1 MTDQPDQPDQPTARP
16 ELSSFDAVLFD
27 LDGVIT
33 PTADLHRAAWAAM
46 FTEFLDTQG
55 STPYTEQ
62 DYYEH
67 LDGRSREEGVQSL
80 LASRGITLPHGD
92 TDSATSADDTVLG
105 LGLRKNDDFL
115 RVLEQGI
122 DAYPG
127 SVALLDDLADGADR
141 GHVPRVAIV
150 SSSKNARQVLT
161 AAGLIDRFELIVDGM
176 VAASEGLPGKPA
188 PDTYV
193 FAARSL
199 GVEPARAVVVEDAT
213 SGVASGRAGDFGLVV
228 GVDRGAGRETL
239 LDAGADV
246 VVSDLAELTINETG
260 GNAR

>member
-1 MTDQPDQPDQPTARP
+1 MPDLRT
-16 ELSSFDAVLFD
+16 FDAVLFD

-46 FTEFLDTQG
+46 FTEFLDARG

-62 DYYEH
+62 DYYGH
-67 LDGRSREEGVQSL
+67 LDGRSRDEGVQSL
-80 LASRGITLPHGD
+80 LDSRGISLPHGEPG
-92 TDSATSADDTVLG
+92 SATSADDTVLG
-105 LGLRKNDDFL
+105 LGLRKNEDFL

-122 DAYPG
+122 DPYPG
-127 SVALLDDLADGADR
+127 SVALLDDLAEGADGADR
-141 GHVPRVAIV
+141 ADSDHVPRVAIV

-161 AAGLIDRFELIVDGM
+161 AAGLIDRFELIVDGT

-213 SGVASGRAGDFGLVV
+213 SGVASGRAGGFGLVV

-239 LDAGADV
+239 LDAGADI

>member
-1 MTDQPDQPDQPTARP
+1 
-16 ELSSFDAVLFD
+16 
-27 LDGVIT
+27 
-33 PTADLHRAAWAAM
+33 
-46 FTEFLDTQG
+46 
-55 STPYTEQ
+55 
-62 DYYEH
+62 
-67 LDGRSREEGVQSL
+67 
-80 LASRGITLPHGD
+80 
-92 TDSATSADDTVLG
+92 
-105 LGLRKNDDFL
+105 
-115 RVLEQGI
+115 
-122 DAYPG
+122 
-127 SVALLDDLADGADR
+127 
-141 GHVPRVAIV
+141 VAIV

-161 AAGLIDRFELIVDGM
+161 AAGLIDRFELIVDGT

-213 SGVASGRAGDFGLVV
+213 SGVASGRAGGFGLVV

-239 LDAGADV
+239 LDAGADI

>member
-1 MTDQPDQPDQPTARP
+1 MPDLRT
-16 ELSSFDAVLFD
+16 FDAVLFD

-46 FTEFLDTQG
+46 FTEFLGSQG

-67 LDGRSREEGVQSL
+67 LDGRSRDEGVQSL

-92 TDSATSADDTVLG
+92 TGSATSADDTVLG
-105 LGLRKNDDFL
+105 LGLRKNEDFL

-122 DAYPG
+122 DPYPG
-127 SVALLDDLADGADR
+127 SVALLDDLADGAD
-141 GHVPRVAIV
+141 GADGADSDHVPRVAIV

-161 AAGLIDRFELIVDGM
+161 AAGLIDRFELIVDGT

-213 SGVASGRAGDFGLVV
+213 SGVASGRAGGFGLVV

-239 LDAGADV
+239 LDAGADI

>member
-1 MTDQPDQPDQPTARP
+1 MTDQPDQPDQTIARP
-16 ELSSFDAVLFD
+16 ELRTFDAVLFD

-46 FTEFLDTQG
+46 FTEFLQKQG
-55 STPYTEQ
+55 SAPYTEQ

-67 LDGRSREEGVQSL
+67 LDGRSRDEGVQSL
-80 LASRGITLPHGD
+80 LTSRGITLAHGD
-92 TDSATSADDTVLG
+92 TDSATSTDDTVLG
-105 LGLRKNDDFL
+105 LGLRKNEDFL

-122 DAYPG
+122 NPYPG
-127 SVALLDDLADGADR
+127 SVALLDELAGEGA
-141 GHVPRVAIV
+141 PRIAIV

-161 AAGLIDRFELIVDGM
+161 AAGLIDRFELIVDGT

-188 PDTYV
+188 PDTYA
-193 FAARSL
+193 FAAQSL
-199 GVEPARAVVVEDAT
+199 GVEPSRAVVVEDAT
-213 SGVASGRAGDFGLVV
+213 SGVASGRAGDFALVV

-239 LDAGADV
+239 LEAGADI
-246 VVSDLAELTINETG
+246 VVSDLAELTTNETG